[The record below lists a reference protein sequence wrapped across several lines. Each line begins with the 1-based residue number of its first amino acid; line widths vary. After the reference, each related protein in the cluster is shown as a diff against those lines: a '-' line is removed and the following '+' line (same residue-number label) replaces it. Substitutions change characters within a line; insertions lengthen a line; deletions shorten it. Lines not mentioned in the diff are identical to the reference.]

1 MTVMLKDKNNNNIP
15 VGDDSVPVSLEKS
28 IEYLKS
34 LKSLIDMRDA
44 LQAKVDT
51 YAVDNLA
58 YGLEDHR
65 LDCVILTYL
74 NNQIEEKKKIQKNFQ
89 YA

>member
-1 MTVMLKDKNNNNIP
+1 MLKDKNNNNIP
-15 VGDDSVPVSLEKS
+15 VGDDSVPVSLTQS
-28 IEYLKS
+28 IKFLKS

-44 LQAKVDT
+44 LQSKVDT

-58 YGLEDHR
+58 YALDDHR

-74 NNQIEEKKKIQKNFQ
+74 NNQIDEKKKIQKNFQ

>member
-1 MTVMLKDKNNNNIP
+1 MLKDKNNKNIP
-15 VGDDSVPVSLEKS
+15 VGDDSVPVSLDKT

-34 LKSLIDMRDA
+34 LKSLSDMRDT

-65 LDCVILTYL
+65 LDCVILIYL
-74 NNQIEEKKKIQKNFQ
+74 NNQIDEKKKVKKNFQ